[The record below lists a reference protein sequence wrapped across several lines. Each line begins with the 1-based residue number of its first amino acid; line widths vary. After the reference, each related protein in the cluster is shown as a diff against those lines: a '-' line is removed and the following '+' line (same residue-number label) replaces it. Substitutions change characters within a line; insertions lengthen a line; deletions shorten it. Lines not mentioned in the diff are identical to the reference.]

1 VQALAQVD
9 MDLARGEVHALVGE
23 NGAGKSTL
31 SRILAGLTSPD
42 SGSMTLAGRPFS
54 PAHRQDAE
62 HCGVTMVMQELN
74 LVSSLTVAEGLF
86 LDRLPRRWGWIDSSR
101 LHSQAREVLDRMGM
115 AGLDPGMRIGSLG
128 VGQQQMVE
136 VAAGL
141 ARPCDLLILDEPT
154 AALTD
159 AEIDLLF
166 GRIAEL
172 KAAGASVLYISH
184 RMEEIL
190 RIADRIT
197 VLRDGR
203 KVACLAAAGAS
214 LDQIVRL
221 MVGRDLGT
229 AMERPPR
236 RPGPVALRVAGL
248 CREPAVKDVSFEV
261 HRGEIL
267 GFAGLMGSGRT
278 ETMRAIFGADLPTA
292 GTVHLA
298 GRTEPAL
305 IRSPADA
312 VRQGLALLTEDRKEQ
327 GLLLPLSLVSNIT
340 LPSLRR
346 FSNGLGWVRRTA
358 ESMEASRWI
367 QTLAIRCRDAGQRT
381 GDLSGGNQQK
391 VVLAKWLSRDCDV
404 LIFDEPTRGI
414 DVGAKF
420 EIYQV
425 LDDLAAKGKALVV
438 VSSDLPE
445 LMALCDRIAVMSA
458 GRISATF
465 GRGQWTSEAILNA
478 ALAGYVG
485 ARSL

>member
-1 VQALAQVD
+1 
-9 MDLARGEVHALVGE
+9 
-23 NGAGKSTL
+23 
-31 SRILAGLTSPD
+31 
-42 SGSMTLAGRPFS
+42 
-54 PAHRQDAE
+54 
-62 HCGVTMVMQELN
+62 
-74 LVSSLTVAEGLF
+74 
-86 LDRLPRRWGWIDSSR
+86 
-101 LHSQAREVLDRMGM
+101 
-115 AGLDPGMRIGSLG
+115 
-128 VGQQQMVE
+128 MVE

-172 KAAGASVLYISH
+172 KGAGASVLYISH

-236 RPGPVALRVAGL
+236 GPGPVALRVAGL
-248 CREPAVKDVSFEV
+248 RREPAVKDVSFEV

-278 ETMRAIFGADLPTA
+278 ETMRLIFGADLPTA

-305 IRSPADA
+305 IRSPSDA

-327 GLLLPLSLVSNIT
+327 GLLLQLSLASNVT

-346 FSNGLGWVRRTA
+346 FSNGLGWIRRTA
-358 ESMEASRWI
+358 ESDEAARWI
-367 QTLAIRCRDAGQRT
+367 QTLAIRCRDSGQRT
-381 GDLSGGNQQK
+381 SDLSGGNQQK
-391 VVLAKWLSRDCDV
+391 VVLAKWLGRDCDV

-425 LDDLAAKGKALVV
+425 LDDLATKGKALVV

-465 GRGQWTSEAILNA
+465 TRGQWTSEAILNA

-485 ARSL
+485 ERPL